1 MSELHKIWGK
11 QDEFSYSNT
20 YFNELQTL
28 AVELNYLMKYIVGM
42 EQIGY
47 LIIDGGSKD
56 NTVEVSRK
64 WDNKTMW

>member
-28 AVELNYLMKYIVGM
+28 AVELNYWMKYIVGM
-42 EQIGY
+42 EQIEY